1 MLPLIS
7 DRMARNGLSVRPVRT
22 SRPTRAVDLQSNDQS
37 RPFATPSGR
46 PLRNTLRKTPP
57 KHPSGRTLRNTLRK
71 NPSQPP
77 FEDNLSETAFEDPFG
92 TNPPGRPL
100 RKHLRDAPPRKTLSE
115 PFGEWHVFPKH
126 PIVKNPSE
134 RAACPET
141 LSEPSRSPAE
151 CPFEAFA
158 GTPFGTLRS
167 MTPVPKASPEASFG
181 TSPFETP
188 SGPTFG
194 ARHVPPSAE
203 AESQPRKPPSAPQAS
218 RKPPSAP

>member
-7 DRMARNGLSVRPVRT
+7 DRTARNGLSVRPVRT

-37 RPFATPSGR
+37 RPFATASGR
-46 PLRNTLRKTPP
+46 PLRSPLPEAPTAT
-57 KHPSGRTLRNTLRK
+57 PSGRTLRNPLSKTTSRKQPSKTPSEPTL
-71 NPSQPP
+71 P
-77 FEDNLSETAFEDPFG
+77 EDPFENTFG
-92 TNPPGRPL
+92 TRHPERPF
-100 RKHLRDAPPRKTLSE
+100 RSLSE
-115 PFGEWHVFPKH
+115 SDTSTRSTRSL
-126 PIVKNPSE
+126 NPSE

-167 MTPVPKASPEASFG
+167 MTPVSKASPEASFG
-181 TSPFETP
+181 TSHFETP

-218 RKPPSAP
+218 RKLPSAP